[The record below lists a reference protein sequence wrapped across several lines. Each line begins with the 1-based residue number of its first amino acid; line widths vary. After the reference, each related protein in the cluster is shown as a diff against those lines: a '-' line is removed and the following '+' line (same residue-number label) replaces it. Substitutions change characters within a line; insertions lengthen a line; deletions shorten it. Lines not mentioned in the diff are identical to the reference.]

1 VARLTAIAVC
11 SLALGVTSAAHAVSL
26 VQIGD
31 FSSPTFVTAPPGDLH
46 RVFVVEQRGTIALVK
61 DTGQRSV
68 FLDIQGLVTSGGER
82 GLLSMAF
89 APDYATSGRFY
100 VYYTGR
106 TPATE
111 QTGDIEI
118 DEFQR
123 DATNPDA
130 ALPATRRRVLH
141 IAHNLQSNHN
151 GGQLEFGPD
160 GMLWLGTGDGGGG
173 GDPYTNGQNLSTT
186 NASGRNALLAK
197 LLRIDPHQGSGCG
210 GGCTIPADNPFAGGG
225 GAPEIWAYGLRN
237 PWRFSFDRQTGDL
250 VIADVG
256 QGAVEEVDFAAAP
269 GRGRGANYGW
279 SRFEG
284 NQTYPGGTPAGATPG
299 FTFPVINHS
308 HSSGWCSITGG
319 HVVRDPALPEL
330 AGQYVYGDYCLG
342 KVYAARLSAGA
353 AAGDHD
359 LGLSV
364 ASLSTFGED
373 GCGRVYAASLNGPVY
388 RLAASGACQ
397 AQSGGGPDATP
408 PLVRLRV
415 SHRQHSLRTKSVSL
429 RVSCDEQCSITMSG
443 SVSVARRGHAYVVPA
458 LRLGHVS
465 RKLAAGA
472 RVRLKLSVSKRVR
485 AAIRKALKGHGR
497 ARATLRVTARDAAGN
512 RMLRTA
518 LIRVVG

>member
-1 VARLTAIAVC
+1 M
-11 SLALGVTSAAHAVSL
+11 SL

-31 FSSPTFVTAPPGDLH
+31 FASPTYVTAPPGDMH

-61 DTGQRSV
+61 DSGQRSV
-68 FLDIQGLVTSGGER
+68 FLDIQGLVTAGGER

-111 QTGDIEI
+111 QTGDIEV

-123 DATNPDA
+123 DSTNPDA
-130 ALPATRRRVLH
+130 ALPGTRRRVLH
-141 IAHNLQSNHN
+141 IDHNLQANHN
-151 GGQLEFGPD
+151 GGQLQFGPD
-160 GMLWLGTGDGGGG
+160 GMLWIGTGDGGGA
-173 GDPYTNGQNLSTT
+173 GDPYSNGQNLSTT

-197 LLRIDPHQGSGCG
+197 LLRIDPRQGSGCG
-210 GGCTIPADNPFAGGG
+210 GRCTIPSDNPFAGGG
-225 GAPEIWAYGLRN
+225 GAGEIWAYGLRN
-237 PWRFSFDRQTGDL
+237 PWRFAFDRQTGDL

-256 QGAVEEVDFAAAP
+256 QDSVEEVDFAAAP

-284 NQTYPGGTPAGATPG
+284 DRTYPGGTPAGSTPG
-299 FTFPVINHS
+299 FTFPVITHT

-319 HVVRDPALPEL
+319 YVVRDPALPEL

-353 AAGDHD
+353 AGGDHD

-364 ASLSTFGED
+364 PSLSSFGED
-373 GCGRVYAASLNGPVY
+373 ACGRVYAASLNGPVY
-388 RLAASGACQ
+388 RLSSSGACQ
-397 AQSGGGPDATP
+397 AQGASANDQIP
-408 PLVRLRV
+408 PRVHLYVRH
-415 SHRQHSLRTKSVSL
+415 SQHPLSTKSVSL
-429 RVSCDEQCSITMSG
+429 RVSCDEQCSVTMSG
-443 SVSVARRGHAYVVPA
+443 SVSVARPAHAYVVPA

-465 RKLAAGA
+465 RQLAAGA
-472 RVRLKLSVSKRVR
+472 RVRLKLPISRRVR
-485 AAIRKALKGHGR
+485 AAIRKALRAHGR
-497 ARATLRVTARDAAGN
+497 ARATLRVTARDASGN
-512 RMLRTA
+512 RTRREA
-518 LIRVVG
+518 LIRLAR